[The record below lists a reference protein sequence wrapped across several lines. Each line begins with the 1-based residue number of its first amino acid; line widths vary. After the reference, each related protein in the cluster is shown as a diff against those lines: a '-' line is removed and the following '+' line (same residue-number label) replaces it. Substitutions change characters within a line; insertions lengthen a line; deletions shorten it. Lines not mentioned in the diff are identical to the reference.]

1 MPVPGSLPIIDAHHH
16 FWDLSRGRYPWLQD
30 DVIETFRYGNYAR
43 IRRDYLPDDFR
54 RDHGHHTIVASVHME
69 AEYDTA
75 DPVAETRWL
84 HEIAE
89 QHGLPNAVIGQ
100 AWFCRDDIATLLAA
114 HAEYPLIRGIR
125 QKPAAA
131 PSPDTVVPNA
141 PGTLSDPAFRAG
153 YAHLATH
160 GLHYDMQV
168 PWWHLEEA
176 AALARDFPETLIIL
190 NHTGLPA
197 DRSDRG
203 LSGWQAGMEAF
214 AAEPNTAVKISG
226 IGVPGQPWT
235 VERNRHVVLTTIRT
249 FGVDRCMFASNFPV
263 DGLVADYETIFD
275 GFLEITRDLGE
286 PAQRK
291 LFHDN
296 AKRYYRI
303 DI

>member
-1 MPVPGSLPIIDAHHH
+1 
-16 FWDLSRGRYPWLQD
+16 
-30 DVIETFRYGNYAR
+30 
-43 IRRDYLPDDFR
+43 
-54 RDHGHHTIVASVHME
+54 
-69 AEYDTA
+69 
-75 DPVAETRWL
+75 
-84 HEIAE
+84 
-89 QHGLPNAVIGQ
+89 
-100 AWFCRDDIATLLAA
+100 
-114 HAEYPLIRGIR
+114 
-125 QKPAAA
+125 
-131 PSPDTVVPNA
+131 
-141 PGTLSDPAFRAG
+141 
-153 YAHLATH
+153 
-160 GLHYDMQV
+160 
-168 PWWHLEEA
+168 
-176 AALARDFPETLIIL
+176 
-190 NHTGLPA
+190 
-197 DRSDRG
+197 DRG